1 MPGVQQSSPQEIT
14 ILHKNQQN
22 WNSEK
27 ISFVQWWIRKKL
39 IFFTIQKNW
48 SFQLTVISCFEFYKQ
63 NYVNQKVNFYMR
75 RRISTRGC
83 VRPSVR
89 PSVAPL
95 VGPLRLFKNALRA
108 HLMASIGSCYLDF
121 HISSSMPARRIQWKP
136 LKWLIE
142 CAERYSMIFLKCPKR

>member
-89 PSVAPL
+89 RSVRRSVRLSVTPS
-95 VGPLRLFKNALRA
+95 
-108 HLMASIGSCYLDF
+108 
-121 HISSSMPARRIQWKP
+121 RRILCRVSGLVFFSLQTRLYFSFFPFFWWTNKTFFNC
-136 LKWLIE
+136 LDLW
-142 CAERYSMIFLKCPKR
+142 S